1 MEGDMNP
8 TVLAA
13 MKAQKEWA
21 KAVAFNQEGK
31 VIAATAKPL
40 DGEIAAFLKL
50 FDSRDDTM
58 GTGIV
63 YLNEQY
69 DVHRFHPP
77 LIYGRRGDPAKG
89 EGEGIAIC
97 KVEKASVYVLI
108 TYVLPTLSSRAVPQL
123 QEFCAQQCTCMTT
136 LFLSVSSLVCS
147 RVALAVVHNP
157 NASKPNKD
165 TNEYCRERAER
176 RTWALSSNV

>member
-40 DGEIAAFLKL
+40 DGEIAYVPLAPGRVARNTTHHPALTTWYCRAFLKL

-123 QEFCAQQCTCMTT
+123 QEFCAQQ
-136 LFLSVSSLVCS
+136 FESPSQ
-147 RVALAVVHNP
+147 
-157 NASKPNKD
+157 
-165 TNEYCRERAER
+165 
-176 RTWALSSNV
+176 

>member
-123 QEFCAQQCTCMTT
+123 QEFCAQQ
-136 LFLSVSSLVCS
+136 F
-147 RVALAVVHNP
+147 ALAVVHNP

-165 TNEYCRERAER
+165 TNEYCRERAEQ